1 MGSCRWIQPAAARIW
16 RAPQYNYCTHCTP
29 DGRAW
34 PAVQRIENVTGT
46 AAIPMARLPWP
57 PPHHAQ
63 ARAARREK
71 DHDAGVC
78 RLLARPPSTAV
89 HRSGSSS
96 SDPLSTFM

>member
-1 MGSCRWIQPAAARIW
+1 MDPASCGADLARSAIQLLYALYTGWARVASCAANRK
-16 RAPQYNYCTHCTP
+16 RHGNGGDT
-29 DGRAW
+29 DG
-34 PAVQRIENVTGT
+34 ED
-46 AAIPMARLPWP
+46 
-57 PPHHAQ
+57 HAQ

-71 DHDAGVC
+71 DHDAGRRGVC